1 MMTIQTDLLHLRHQ
15 GGQGQRGSDPRG
27 LRHRPPRRRSAR
39 ARLAA
44 RRRRR
49 SRRKTRMQRKNAVR
63 SMRRRLALK
72 IRARSG
78 VVDDAIKV
86 EDVVITVTRRGI
98 AAGFHRHLLRPRVPR
113 TTATATAAVTAMDP
127 DRNLER
133 LAQKCSV

>member
-1 MMTIQTDLLHLRHQ
+1 
-15 GGQGQRGSDPRG
+15 
-27 LRHRPPRRRSAR
+27 
-39 ARLAA
+39 
-44 RRRRR
+44 
-49 SRRKTRMQRKNAVR
+49 
-63 SMRRRLALK
+63 MRREFVLIT
-72 IRARSG
+72 IRASG

-86 EDVVITVTRRGI
+86 ESVAITVTRRGV